1 MMHTENVTYR
11 NILGVKVAC
20 FDWNSAFAFFENRIN
35 EGRFMKQGWLNAN
48 NSNIADTDP
57 TYRAALEDFLI
68 LPDGVGV
75 DIASKVAYGSKFPA
89 NLNGTDF
96 IPGLLQHM
104 KRPLKIALLG
114 GGPGVAADAA
124 QLFMQQIPRHDYRVI
139 SDGFFKPADLDGI
152 LGQLKDFHP
161 DILLVAMGVPRQ
173 ELFIDK
179 HITAEHC
186 TVASAVGALFDLHT
200 GRVQRAP
207 QWVRKIQMEWVHRL
221 LQEPRRLA
229 KRYLIGNPVFLW
241 RVAKGWMKG
250 EPR

>member
-57 TYRAALEDFLI
+57 AYRAALEDFLI

>member
-1 MMHTENVTYR
+1 MMYTENVTYR

-20 FDWNSAFAFFENRIN
+20 FDWDSAFTFFENRIDD
-35 EGRFMKQGWLNAN
+35 GRFMKQGWLNAN
-48 NSNIADTDP
+48 NSNIAETDP
-57 TYRAALEDFLI
+57 AYRAALEDFLI

-75 DIASKVAYGSKFPA
+75 DIASKVAYGSRFPA

-96 IPGLLQHM
+96 IPGLLEHM
-104 KRPLKIALLG
+104 KRPLKVALLG

-124 QLFMQQIPRHDYRVI
+124 QLFMQQIPHHDYRVI

-152 LGQLKDFHP
+152 LAQLKDFHP

-186 TVASAVGALFDLHT
+186 TIASAVGALFDLHT

-207 QWVRKIQMEWVHRL
+207 QWVRKVQMEWVHRL

-250 EPR
+250 APR

>member
-1 MMHTENVTYR
+1 MMHTEDVTYR

-35 EGRFMKQGWLNAN
+35 EDRFMKQGWLNAN
-48 NSNIADTDP
+48 NSNIADNDSA
-57 TYRAALEDFLI
+57 YRAALEDFLI

-75 DIASKVAYGSKFPA
+75 DIASKVAYGSRFPA

-96 IPGLLQHM
+96 IPGLLEHM

-114 GGPGVAADAA
+114 GGPGVAAEAA
-124 QLFMQQIPRHDYRVI
+124 QLFKQQIPRHDYRVI

-207 QWVRKIQMEWVHRL
+207 QWVRKVQMEWVHRL

>member
-20 FDWNSAFAFFENRIN
+20 FEWDSAFAFFENRLN

-48 NSNIADTDP
+48 NSNIADTNP
-57 TYRAALEDFLI
+57 VYRAALEDFLI

-75 DIASKVAYGSKFPA
+75 DIASKVAYGSRFPA

-104 KRPLKIALLG
+104 KRPLKVALLG

-124 QLFMQQIPRHDYRVI
+124 GLFTQQIPHHEYRVI
-139 SDGFFKPADLDGI
+139 SDGFFKPTDLDGI

-186 TVASAVGALFDLHT
+186 TIASAVGALFDLHT

-241 RVAKGWMKG
+241 RVAKGWMNG
-250 EPR
+250 GSR

>member
-20 FDWNSAFAFFENRIN
+20 FDWDGAFAFFESRIN

-48 NSNIADTDP
+48 NSNIANTDSA
-57 TYRAALEDFLI
+57 YHAALEDFLI

-96 IPGLLQHM
+96 IPGLLDHM
-104 KRPLKIALLG
+104 KRPLKVALLG

-124 QLFMQQIPRHDYRVI
+124 QLFKQQTPRHDYRVI

-152 LGQLKDFHP
+152 LAQLKDFHP

-179 HITAEHC
+179 NITGEHC

-207 QWVRKIQMEWVHRL
+207 QWVRNIQMEWVHRL

-250 EPR
+250 GPR